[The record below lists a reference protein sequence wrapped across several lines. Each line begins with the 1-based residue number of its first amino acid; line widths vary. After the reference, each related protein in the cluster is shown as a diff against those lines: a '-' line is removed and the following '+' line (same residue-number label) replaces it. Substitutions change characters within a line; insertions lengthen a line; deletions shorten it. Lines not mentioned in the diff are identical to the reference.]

1 MGLKFPHQL
10 QSKQR
15 SLLHCTTWTQTCNK
29 MEELNEL
36 TDNTIYEYSPYVLL
50 KINLL
55 LFFKYLL

>member
-10 QSKQR
+10 QSSQR
-15 SLLHCTTWTQTCNK
+15 SLLHWTTWTQTCNK

-36 TDNTIYEYSPYVLL
+36 TDNKMYNYSPYVLL

-55 LFFKYLL
+55 FIFEYLL